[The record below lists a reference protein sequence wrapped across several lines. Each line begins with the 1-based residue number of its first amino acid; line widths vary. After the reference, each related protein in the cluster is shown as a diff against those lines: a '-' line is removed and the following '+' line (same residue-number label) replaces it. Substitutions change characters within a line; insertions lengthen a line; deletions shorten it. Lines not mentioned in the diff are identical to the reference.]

1 MNRRKFFSFL
11 PLAPAAMMV
20 EGAKAETESMAPNE
34 NSGIS
39 ITLQGSK
46 PRKKVSNQFLKY
58 YSQEI
63 DPDRK
68 VSLSVGQDGRLW
80 LKTNDGQWQRVMV
93 ENG

>member
-20 EGAKAETESMAPNE
+20 EGAKAEAESMAPNE

-39 ITLQGSK
+39 IILQGSK
-46 PRKKVSNQFLKY
+46 PRKKVSNQFLEY

-93 ENG
+93 ENE